1 MNKITV
7 LPKVLIMKFDKF
19 QIQNN
24 FAVNISGI
32 DLKFPPTVD
41 LTKYADFS
49 ALKMGH
55 SA

>member
-7 LPKVLIMKFDKF
+7 LPNVLIMKFDKF
-19 QIQNN
+19 KIQNN
-24 FAVNISGI
+24 FAVNTSGI

-41 LTKYADFS
+41 LTKYADSS
-49 ALKMGH
+49 ALQLGH